1 MTSFWSPE
9 TFFSSYVGDC
19 AVAREQ
25 SPPSFRKLWR
35 DCVTPR
41 SERDEATALGC
52 SGSVVVSPGVT
63 LSPGSPILR
72 KSDEPDSILGR
83 KARRGGSENNVPQVD
98 AAYHPS
104 ALAGLC

>member
-25 SPPSFRKLWR
+25 SPPGFRKLWR

-52 SGSVVVSPGVT
+52 PDSVAVSPGSHT
-63 LSPGSPILR
+63 
-72 KSDEPDSILGR
+72 EPW
-83 KARRGGSENNVPQVD
+83 EP
-98 AAYHPS
+98 HFEEE
-104 ALAGLC
+104 